1 MTLVEDAALA
11 ADLVREAGE
20 LAAQMRGEGLRTET
34 KSSRTDLVT
43 AADRAAERLIT
54 DHLAAFRPTDG
65 VLGEEAGRAQE
76 QALLVGLAGEV
87 SLREGRPLVG
97 QGGLVAHQGDR
108 VPEPALPQGGGEL
121 EAGLPGPGHDDPGA
135 HALAPAGTRPP
146 WATPGRLRAPSDIR

>member
-1 MTLVEDAALA
+1 MV
-11 ADLVREAGE
+11 VREVGAVRE
-20 LAAQMRGEGLRTET
+20 LQAARIPVDRDGAEPRTV
-34 KSSRTDLVT
+34 R
-43 AADRAAERLIT
+43 
-54 DHLAAFRPTDG
+54 DG

-87 SLREGRPLVG
+87 GFREGRPLVG

-121 EAGLPGPGHDDPGA
+121 EAGLPGPGHDDAGA
-135 HALAPAGTRPP
+135 HALAPAGTRPL